1 MGRKGQGWEHLAR
14 GSIRV
19 VDGGIG
25 SIRGRYQPR
34 CFALPSLGRE
44 SFSVGD
50 CDMALAPFRV
60 SSQAEQEGRS
70 LRSALHLISEVITL
84 KHMEK

>member
-25 SIRGRYQPR
+25 SVGGKDQQR
-34 CFALPSLGRE
+34 CLALPSLGCE
-44 SFSVGD
+44 SLSVWD
-50 CDMALAPFRV
+50 CDMALASYCV
-60 SSQAEQEGRS
+60 SSHAEQEGRS
-70 LRSALHLISEVITL
+70 LRSTLYLSGEVVTL
-84 KHMEK
+84 QHVEE